1 MITLNQELVENEL
14 IKAIDEVNAA
24 FKLGAVINRDSCP
37 DTIGI
42 RSPVLITI
50 MARVSVI
57 LEATIPDNCYIFHD
71 KVSHSQLTIKE
82 AAFKF
87 IKLAKNGN

>member
-1 MITLNQELVENEL
+1 MATLNQELVEEEL
-14 IKAIDEVNAA
+14 IKAIDEINNA
-24 FKLGAVINRDSCP
+24 FKLGAVINRDCCP

-50 MARVSVI
+50 MARVSFI
-57 LEATIPDNCYIFHD
+57 LEVTIPDNCYIFHD
-71 KVSHSQLTIKE
+71 KITQSQLTIQE

-87 IKLAKNGN
+87 LKLAKNGN